1 MSRSLS
7 PRPCALPPDPGRVL
21 TKEPQAFSSL
31 ELQPLPSLS
40 QANIGHMDTPKELWR
55 MITGNMALIQVRKQR
70 LERVG

>member
-1 MSRSLS
+1 M
-7 PRPCALPPDPGRVL
+7 
-21 TKEPQAFSSL
+21 
-31 ELQPLPSLS
+31 PSLS